1 MTDAEYQ
8 ARCDSVLH
16 LGFRVS
22 GRETWQHGTVCDDF
36 EILAAAR
43 DCARLL
49 DARGWVDVKLIELRD
64 DLVMAERVELGLEW
78 RETV

>member
-1 MTDAEYQ
+1 MTDPADRF
-8 ARCDSVLH
+8 ADDSVLH
-16 LGFRVS
+16 LGFLVR
-22 GRETWQHGTVCDDF
+22 GRETWQHGTVTDCF
-36 EILAAAR
+36 ELLTAAR